1 MNNGN
6 DAHLDLRLNAMP
18 MLALLLA
25 QFLSALADNAVLV
38 AAIALMKVLGE
49 ANHISWAQAGF
60 VLPFIVFAPFV
71 GAFADALPKSR
82 VMLLGNAIK
91 LLGTGLM
98 LSGLNPIASYLCVG
112 IGAAI
117 YSPAKYGIL
126 SQFFGSDKLV
136 KANALLEGSTI
147 AAILLGVVLGGILAD
162 RSISLALS
170 AIAAIYVFA
179 GIANLFIL
187 KIPPVG
193 NQHSRWFK
201 RELLVEFWQASK
213 SLLRDPAARMS
224 LAGTSLFWGS
234 GATLRLILFAWVPL
248 ALKIHDNRTPATLMG
263 VLSLGIV
270 LGATLAWLFIKLANV
285 RRAFWG
291 GMLIGPCILALAMQ
305 TALTPTVLL
314 MLVLGMGGGVFVV
327 PLNALL
333 QVSGQRS
340 VGTGHALAIQNF
352 AENLVMLLMVS
363 AYGLFAGVPVKS
375 VIIGFGGLLLAGI
388 AMLAWKSARQLK
400 SYDRQ

>member
-1 MNNGN
+1 MNERN
-6 DAHLDLRLNAMP
+6 DVLNLRLNAMP

-38 AAIALMKVLGE
+38 AAIALMKLLGE
-49 ANHISWAQAGF
+49 ADRISWAQAGF
-60 VLPFIVFAPFV
+60 VLPFIVLAPFV

-98 LSGLNPIASYLCVG
+98 IGGMNPIASYLCVG
-112 IGAAI
+112 VGAAI

-126 SQFFGSDKLV
+126 SEFFGSDKLV

-147 AAILLGVVLGGILAD
+147 AAILLGVVLGGVLAD
-162 RSISLALS
+162 RSVPLALF
-170 AIAAIYVFA
+170 AIAGIYAFA

-187 KIPPVG
+187 KIPPAIDKP
-193 NQHSRWFK
+193 QHWLK
-201 RELLVEFWQASK
+201 WELFTEFWRAIK
-213 SLLRDPAARMS
+213 ILLRDPAARMS
-224 LAGTSLFWGS
+224 LIGTSLFWGS

-248 ALKIHDNRTPATLMG
+248 ALKIDDNRTPATLMG

-270 LGATLAWLFIKLANV
+270 LGATLAWLFVKLDNV

-291 GMLIGPCILALAMQ
+291 GLLIGPCILALAMQ
-305 TALTPTVLL
+305 TALTPTMLL

-352 AENLVMLLMVS
+352 AENLAMLLMVS
-363 AYGLFAGVPVKS
+363 AYGLFVGVPVKS
-375 VIIGFGGLLLAGI
+375 LIIGFGGLLLAGI
-388 AMLAWKSARQLK
+388 ATLAWKSARQLE
-400 SYDRQ
+400 SCDGR

>member
-1 MNNGN
+1 MNDRNE
-6 DAHLDLRLNAMP
+6 HLDLRLNAPP

-38 AAIALMKVLGE
+38 AAIALMKMLGV
-49 ANHISWAQAGF
+49 AAHISWAQAAF

-98 LSGLNPIASYLCVG
+98 LSGMNPIASYLCVG

-147 AAILLGVVLGGILAD
+147 AAILLGVVLGGVLAD
-162 RSISLALS
+162 RSIHLALF
-170 AIAAIYVFA
+170 AIAGIYVFA

-193 NQHSRWFK
+193 DKRPHWFK
-201 RELLVEFWQASK
+201 RELLTEFWQASRI
-213 SLLRDPAARMS
+213 LLRDPAARMS
-224 LAGTSLFWGS
+224 LIGTSLFWGS

-248 ALKIHDNRTPATLMG
+248 ALKIYDNRTPATLMG

-270 LGATLAWLFIKLANV
+270 LGATLAWLFIKLVNV

-291 GMLIGPCILALAMQ
+291 GLLIGPCILALAMQ

-400 SYDRQ
+400 SCDRQ

>member
-1 MNNGN
+1 MESN
-6 DAHLDLRLNAMP
+6 DIHFNLRLNAIP

-25 QFLSALADNAVLV
+25 QFLSALADNGVLV
-38 AAIALMKVLGE
+38 AAIALMKILGE
-49 ANHISWAQAGF
+49 ASHISWAQAGF

-91 LLGTGLM
+91 LFGTGLM
-98 LSGLNPIASYLCVG
+98 IVGMNPIVSYLCIG

-136 KANALLEGSTI
+136 QANALLEGSTI
-147 AAILLGVVLGGILAD
+147 VAILLGVVLGGVLAD
-162 RSISLALS
+162 RSVSLALF
-170 AIAAIYVFA
+170 AIAGIYVFA

-193 NQHSRWFK
+193 DKLQHWLK
-201 RELLVEFWQASK
+201 WKLLTEFWQAIK
-213 SLLRDPAARMS
+213 ILLRDPAARTS
-224 LAGTSLFWGS
+224 LIGTSLFWGS

-248 ALKIHDNRTPATLMG
+248 ALKIYDNRTPAILMG
-263 VLSLGIV
+263 ILSVGIV
-270 LGATLAWLFIKLANV
+270 FGATLAWLFVKLSNV
-285 RRAFWG
+285 RRALWG
-291 GMLIGPCILALAMQ
+291 GLLIGPCILALAMQ
-305 TALTPTVLL
+305 TSLTPTMLWMLL
-314 MLVLGMGGGVFVV
+314 LGIGGGVFVV

-333 QVSGQRS
+333 QVRGELS

-352 AENLVMLLMVS
+352 AENLAMLLMVS
-363 AYGLFAGVPVKS
+363 GYGLLVDVPVTGL
-375 VIIGFGGLLLAGI
+375 IIGFGSLLLVGI
-388 AMLAWKSARQLK
+388 TTLTWKSARQLK
-400 SYDRQ
+400 S